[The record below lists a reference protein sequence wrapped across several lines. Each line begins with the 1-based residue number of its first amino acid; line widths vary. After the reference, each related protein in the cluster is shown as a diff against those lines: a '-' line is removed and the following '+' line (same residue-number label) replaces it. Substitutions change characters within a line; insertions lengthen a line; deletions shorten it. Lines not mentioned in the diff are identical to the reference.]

1 MENWYE
7 ILEVSEKASS
17 EVIEKAYKVLAKKY
31 HPDLQQNTKEKKQ
44 AEEKMKQINEAY
56 EILSNGEKRKEFDN
70 KLLVQ
75 RQIEEQ
81 EKTQKQVF
89 SSPASSERSQTE
101 NKVEPVYENPVV
113 RYTVRPETKEEAK
126 QRRKQQEKAKRE
138 YRKEYNK
145 QVRKAKWVQKL
156 KKIRDLAILVLVILV
171 VCFALWNIPTT
182 HNLLVSLYEN
192 NKIIR
197 LIVDIFL
204 SLFHLK

>member
-31 HPDLQQNTKEKKQ
+31 HPDLQQSMEEKKQ

-56 EILSNGEKRKEFDN
+56 EILSNEEKRKEFDN

-81 EKTQKQVF
+81 EKTRKQGF
-89 SSPASSERSQTE
+89 SSPVISKSSQTE

-113 RYTVRPETKEEAK
+113 HYTVRPETKEEAK

-138 YRKEYNK
+138 YRKEYHK

-171 VCFALWNIPTT
+171 VCFTLWKIPAT

-192 NKIIR
+192 NKIIK

-204 SLFHLK
+204 SLFHLN